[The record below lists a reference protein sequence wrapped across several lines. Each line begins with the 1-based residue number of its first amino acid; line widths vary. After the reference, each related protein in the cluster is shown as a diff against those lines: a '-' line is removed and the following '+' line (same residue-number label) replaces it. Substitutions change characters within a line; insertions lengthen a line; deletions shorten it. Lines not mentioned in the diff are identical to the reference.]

1 MPTGY
6 RDIGV
11 YQHKSTGGDA
21 AKTGYVS
28 IGVYQEQDA
37 AAITPAGGAPS
48 LIQGT
53 VIIPGT
59 GSLEF
64 GELGGPTPG
73 TGALALIGQTPTVLV
88 ATFLTPAAGAVT
100 VDGLAPGRVVGSLF

>member
-6 RDIGV
+6 RDIGF

-37 AAITPAGGAPS
+37 AAITPAAGAAVLTGAAPS
-48 LIQGT
+48 RVIGT
-53 VIIPGT
+53 V
-59 GSLEF
+59 
-64 GELGGPTPG
+64 
-73 TGALALIGQTPTVLV
+73 
-88 ATFLTPAAGAVT
+88 LTPAGMRKGT
-100 VDGLAPGRVVGSLF
+100 